1 MEPSRRPN
9 VRLLRVV
16 AFGVGANADFP
27 RGLSDMRIGHL
38 VLVVALT
45 ASLTACGQGP
55 KGDPGPQGPPGP
67 KGDPGARGPAGPA
80 GPAGPP
86 GPQGL
91 QGPPSPTVR
100 VVRSTCLTS
109 GNCAIGCRENEV
121 LVMAYCGPARNPATF
136 VGERQ
141 ATCGVEATTANAP
154 AVAVCVEAPPP

>member
-1 MEPSRRPN
+1 MGPT
-9 VRLLRVV
+9 
-16 AFGVGANADFP
+16 
-27 RGLSDMRIGHL
+27 DMRIGHL

-45 ASLTACGQGP
+45 TSPTACGQGP
-55 KGDPGPQGPPGP
+55 KGDPGPQGPAGP
-67 KGDPGARGPAGPA
+67 QGDPGARGPAGPA

-86 GPQGL
+86 GPQGS

-100 VVRSTCLTS
+100 MVRSTCLTS

-136 VGERQ
+136 VGDGQ
-141 ATCGVEATTANAP
+141 VTCGVEATTANAP

>member
-1 MEPSRRPN
+1 M
-9 VRLLRVV
+9 L
-16 AFGVGANADFP
+16 
-27 RGLSDMRIGHL
+27 IGHL

-45 ASLTACGQGP
+45 TSLTACGQGP
-55 KGDPGPQGPPGP
+55 KGDPCPQGPAVP

-86 GPQGL
+86 GPQGS

-100 VVRSTCLTS
+100 MVRSTCLTS

>member
-1 MEPSRRPN
+1 
-9 VRLLRVV
+9 
-16 AFGVGANADFP
+16 
-27 RGLSDMRIGHL
+27 MRIGH
-38 VLVVALT
+38 VALVVALT
-45 ASLTACGQGP
+45 ASLTACGQGQ
-55 KGDPGPQGPPGP
+55 KGDPGPQGTPGA
-67 KGDPGARGPAGPA
+67 KGDSGARGPAGPA

-100 VVRSTCLTS
+100 VVHSSCLTS

-121 LVMAYCGPARNPATF
+121 LVMAYCGPSRNPATF

>member
-1 MEPSRRPN
+1 
-9 VRLLRVV
+9 
-16 AFGVGANADFP
+16 
-27 RGLSDMRIGHL
+27 MRIGHL

-100 VVRSTCLTS
+100 VVRSPCLTS

>member
-1 MEPSRRPN
+1 
-9 VRLLRVV
+9 
-16 AFGVGANADFP
+16 
-27 RGLSDMRIGHL
+27 
-38 VLVVALT
+38 
-45 ASLTACGQGP
+45 
-55 KGDPGPQGPPGP
+55 
-67 KGDPGARGPAGPA
+67 
-80 GPAGPP
+80 
-86 GPQGL
+86 
-91 QGPPSPTVR
+91 VR

>member
-1 MEPSRRPN
+1 
-9 VRLLRVV
+9 
-16 AFGVGANADFP
+16 
-27 RGLSDMRIGHL
+27 MRIGRL
-38 VLVVALT
+38 VLVAALT

-67 KGDPGARGPAGPA
+67 KGDPGARGPVGPLGA
-80 GPAGPP
+80 PGPP

-100 VVRSTCLTS
+100 VVRSSCLTS